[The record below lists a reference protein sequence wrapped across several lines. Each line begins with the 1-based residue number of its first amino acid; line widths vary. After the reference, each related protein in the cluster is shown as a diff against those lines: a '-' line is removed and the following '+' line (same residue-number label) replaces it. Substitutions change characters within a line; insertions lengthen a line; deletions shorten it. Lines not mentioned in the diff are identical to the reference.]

1 MQDVKHPELDPMLL
15 SFVCPPLD
23 LVIELDEEAGT
34 IYDLG
39 HHGPA
44 LSKRAP
50 FVVKQF
56 GSGTPRHHKILR
68 GRCLPRKS
76 YGCRAMNG
84 LRMPSQR
91 PKTSATL
98 RVVIGDI

>member
-1 MQDVKHPELDPMLL
+1 MLL

-44 LSKRAP
+44 LSMLPPADRVYRLLTTP
-50 FVVKQF
+50 
-56 GSGTPRHHKILR
+56 SGR
-68 GRCLPRKS
+68 S
-76 YGCRAMNG
+76 
-84 LRMPSQR
+84 S
-91 PKTSATL
+91 
-98 RVVIGDI
+98 